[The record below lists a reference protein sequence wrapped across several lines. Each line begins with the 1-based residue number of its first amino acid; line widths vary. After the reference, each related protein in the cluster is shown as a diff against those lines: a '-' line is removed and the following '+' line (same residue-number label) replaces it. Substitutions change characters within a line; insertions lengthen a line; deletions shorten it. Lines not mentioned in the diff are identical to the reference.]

1 MVSAVRY
8 AVSGQR
14 RHWRSSGAPIMRKG
28 AISGSVNGFLC
39 MIGAVQLG
47 RREREVS
54 DSNVKVRADEVPF
67 AITWSQPP
75 EVSSRRSGVPDGGVV
90 VVVTR
95 PAPEE
100 ELMYALL
107 VTADVEPGHEAEGLE
122 YLRAMLPDLQQ
133 TPGLLSGHW
142 LATTT
147 DGESL
152 AVVMFEDEAAAKQMA
167 EIGLP
172 NAPQPP
178 GAKFRGAE
186 VREVV
191 AQI

>member
-1 MVSAVRY
+1 
-8 AVSGQR
+8 
-14 RHWRSSGAPIMRKG
+14 
-28 AISGSVNGFLC
+28 
-39 MIGAVQLG
+39 
-47 RREREVS
+47 
-54 DSNVKVRADEVPF
+54 
-67 AITWSQPP
+67 
-75 EVSSRRSGVPDGGVV
+75 
-90 VVVTR
+90 
-95 PAPEE
+95 
-100 ELMYALL
+100 MYALL
-107 VTADVEPGHEAEGLE
+107 VTADVEPGHEEEGLE

-133 TPGLLSGHW
+133 IPGLLSGHW

-152 AVVMFEDEAAAKQMA
+152 AVMMFEDEAAAKQMA

-172 NAPQPP
+172 KAPQPP